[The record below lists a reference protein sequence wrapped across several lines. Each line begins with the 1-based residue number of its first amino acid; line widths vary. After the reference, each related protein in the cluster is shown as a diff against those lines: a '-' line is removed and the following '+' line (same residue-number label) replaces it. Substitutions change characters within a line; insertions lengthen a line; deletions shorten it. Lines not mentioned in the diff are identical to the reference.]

1 MAGGE
6 KWVVI
11 CGISYT
17 HIEVVHLPLWNCL
30 RDFFPFFR
38 LGNLGIFNTDI
49 AKLST

>member
-6 KWVVI
+6 SGSLF
-11 CGISYT
+11 CGINYT

-38 LGNLGIFNTDI
+38 LGNLGIFNTII